1 MKEQISIPMIRGEK
15 IVNQIRFGLSVFYII
30 TILSTVSLVTWP
42 MTAAYIFCVFLTLLY
57 TAVSYQAI
65 KEDRLTHSMIY
76 WASAFDILIMTGLQI
91 LQIFLEPAGVD
102 YTVKDKLFYTFIF
115 FYVVLTPIRFD
126 SRFAVF
132 NGIGISAGLAAVY
145 ITAAF
150 RGMDFTMNMSESLT
164 KNHYPL
170 SSIISSY
177 LAFAVANYMAYI
189 LSRLTNSAMKDLIEK
204 ENLARNV
211 LEKNSTIV
219 GNLKDSTE
227 KLKTLKGRVR
237 NAIESIQTS
246 VQSQAA
252 SSEETSSAMEE
263 ISSASR
269 QISISTDR
277 QNGLSISTKNLVDEN
292 ETYFIE
298 LKKALDSLKALN
310 LKLNTII
317 KNARAVIEKTGRSME
332 NIRESSVGI
341 SKVVNYMKEI
351 AYQTNLLALNAS
363 IEAARAG
370 ETGKGFTVVAEEV
383 GKLAQR
389 SAVHTKEITENIR
402 KSLEDISEESKSV
415 DSVTKAFDLI
425 LNSYGE
431 FERLVDNCYEYM
443 QRFEGNKSGII
454 VSLNDLNQNASDIR
468 ITTNEQETAI
478 NETTAAIS
486 KISEQAFMLAQ
497 SVEEL
502 SEVVSFLGE
511 TEELINKLSTE

>member
-1 MKEQISIPMIRGEK
+1 
-15 IVNQIRFGLSVFYII
+15 
-30 TILSTVSLVTWP
+30 
-42 MTAAYIFCVFLTLLY
+42 
-57 TAVSYQAI
+57 
-65 KEDRLTHSMIY
+65 
-76 WASAFDILIMTGLQI
+76 
-91 LQIFLEPAGVD
+91 
-102 YTVKDKLFYTFIF
+102 
-115 FYVVLTPIRFD
+115 
-126 SRFAVF
+126 
-132 NGIGISAGLAAVY
+132 
-145 ITAAF
+145 
-150 RGMDFTMNMSESLT
+150 
-164 KNHYPL
+164 L

>member
-1 MKEQISIPMIRGEK
+1 MKENISLPMIRGEK
-15 IVNQIRFGLSVFYII
+15 IVNQIRFGLSAFYII
-30 TILSTVSLVTWP
+30 TILSTINLVTWQ
-42 MTAAYIFCVFLTLLY
+42 MTVAYISCVFLTLFY
-57 TAVSYQAI
+57 TAVSFNAI
-65 KEDRLTHSMIY
+65 KEDRLTHGMIY
-76 WASAFDILIMTGLQI
+76 WASAFDIIIMTVLQI
-91 LQIFLEPAGVD
+91 LQIFLEQEGLD
-102 YTVKDKLFYTFIF
+102 YTVKDKLFYTFMF

-132 NGIGISAGLAAVY
+132 NGIAISAGLAAVY
-145 ITAAF
+145 ITAALK
-150 RGMDFTMNMSESLT
+150 GMDFTMNMSESLT
-164 KNHYPL
+164 RNHYPL
-170 SSIISSY
+170 SSIISSF
-177 LAFAVANYMAYI
+177 LAFTVANYMAYI
-189 LSRLTNSAMKDLIEK
+189 LSRITKSAMTELIEK

-219 GNLKDSTE
+219 GNLKHSTE
-227 KLKTLKGRVR
+227 KLKNLKRRVKT
-237 NAIESIQTS
+237 AIESIQTS
-246 VQSQAA
+246 VQTQAA

-298 LKKALDSLKALN
+298 LKKALDSLKSLN

-317 KNARAVIEKTGRSME
+317 KNARAVIEKTGMSME

-431 FERLVDNCYEYM
+431 FERLVDTCYDFM
-443 QRFEGNKSGII
+443 KKFEGNKSGII
-454 VSLNDLNQNASDIR
+454 LSLTDLNQNASDIR
-468 ITTNEQETAI
+468 ITTNQQETAI

-502 SEVVSFLGE
+502 SEVVLFLGE
-511 TEELINKLSTE
+511 TEMLINSLSTE